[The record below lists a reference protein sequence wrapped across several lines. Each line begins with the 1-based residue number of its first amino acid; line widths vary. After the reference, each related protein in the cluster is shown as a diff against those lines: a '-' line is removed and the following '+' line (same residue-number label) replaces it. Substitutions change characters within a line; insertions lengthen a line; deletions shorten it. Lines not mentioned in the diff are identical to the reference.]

1 MGLKVRLSPRAARDL
16 AEIRAYIIK
25 ESPQGA
31 ESVRRAI
38 EQCIA
43 AIGEFPGYGLETSN
57 ERVRVM
63 PVSSYPYRVYFAV
76 EKEAIIVVHV
86 RHSSRIPPRAKEL

>member
-1 MGLKVRLSPRAARDL
+1 MALKTRLSPRAVRDL
-16 AEIRAYIIK
+16 TDIRNYLIK

-38 EQCIA
+38 ERCVT

-63 PVSSYPYRVYFAV
+63 PVSSYPYLVYFTV
-76 EKEAIIVVHV
+76 EKETIVVVHV
-86 RHSSRIPPRAKEL
+86 RHSSRMPPRPREL